1 MDRQIIT
8 KRLNVMIKSLNHL
21 RKFEAISF
29 EEFMNNYESQ
39 LVVERLIEILVELAS
54 DINAYLLV
62 QLYQIAPDT
71 YADSF
76 VKASQQG
83 IISQDLAK
91 ELAKSAG
98 MRNILAHQYVD
109 IDHQIVYGAI
119 VKALKQYTNFIQQIN
134 SFLNSLEVKNG

>member
-1 MDRQIIT
+1 MLD
-8 KRLNVMIKSLNHL
+8 K
-21 RKFEAISF
+21 
-29 EEFMNNYESQ
+29 
-39 LVVERLIEILVELAS
+39 
-54 DINAYLLV
+54 
-62 QLYQIAPDT
+62 P
-71 YADSF
+71 
-76 VKASQQG
+76 SQQG

>member
-83 IISQDLAK
+83 L
-91 ELAKSAG
+91 
-98 MRNILAHQYVD
+98 
-109 IDHQIVYGAI
+109 
-119 VKALKQYTNFIQQIN
+119 
-134 SFLNSLEVKNG
+134 